1 MEQAVDKKKHQVN
14 MCTFRRLNIEHQID
28 EHLRQQHHRSTL
40 QFHRYREQLF
50 RRKLDRLRKNLDE
63 IEPQVVDDEDDEMED
78 EALMKPNGFLRIQN
92 HFRLLNLSPQ
102 TEKRLLCQA
111 PVYSKPHGEGV
122 NALPAVIDR
131 KQSSD
136 IRQCEKRVS
145 FYQSRQP
152 RTYSCRSANNPHFA
166 QPIELEEKNLQ
177 SYLHRQIF
185 DEQRKQQ
192 HHDERKS
199 SLLKGF
205 AELKH
210 TIDDPHCT
218 LSVLAALSRALL
230 FLDSGR
236 K

>member
-1 MEQAVDKKKHQVN
+1 
-14 MCTFRRLNIEHQID
+14 MCTFRRLNIEHQVD

-40 QFHRYREQLF
+40 QFYRYREQLF
-50 RRKLDRLRKNLDE
+50 RQKLDRLRKDLE
-63 IEPQVVDDEDDEMED
+63 GIEPHVADDDTKDGT
-78 EALMKPNGFLRIQN
+78 LMTPNGFIRIQN

-111 PVYSKPHGEGV
+111 PMYNKTPGELV
-122 NALPAVIDR
+122 NTLPSVMQR
-131 KQSSD
+131 KHSTD
-136 IRQCEKRVS
+136 IHQCEKRVS

-152 RTYSCRSANNPHFA
+152 RTYSCRSANNRQFSHS
-166 QPIELEEKNLQ
+166 IEMEERNLQ
-177 SYLHRQIF
+177 SYLNRQIF

-199 SLLKGF
+199 SLLKDF
-205 AELKH
+205 DELKH

-230 FLDSGR
+230 FLDSGTE
-236 K
+236 